1 MCERPGHAPGFLTE
15 IRQTYMGEVVAAP
28 HLDIY

>member
-15 IRQTYMGEVVAAP
+15 IRQTYMGEVVATP